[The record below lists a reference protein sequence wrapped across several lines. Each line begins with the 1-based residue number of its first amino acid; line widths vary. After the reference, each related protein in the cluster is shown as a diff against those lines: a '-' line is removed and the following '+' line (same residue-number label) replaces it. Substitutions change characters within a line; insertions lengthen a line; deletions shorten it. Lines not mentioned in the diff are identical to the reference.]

1 MSIDVNLSWLIFI
14 VLEDFSRYSTK
25 YNLHFSCFVFN
36 IQDSISC
43 GEIPTTPGDETA
55 ERNKETR
62 SRPRSSF
69 KSPDADFFGKT
80 DSNPKPRKR
89 LPKVNSATA
98 CLPSASD
105 SSNPVTPEKMKIKRS
120 ASSASSSYRKPATP
134 YNVTPQIGSRRSSK
148 AAAFVASRTPLL
160 L

>member
-1 MSIDVNLSWLIFI
+1 MCHIFI
-14 VLEDFSRYSTK
+14 YFT
-25 YNLHFSCFVFN
+25 
-36 IQDSISC
+36 QDSLSC
-43 GEIPTTPGDETA
+43 GEISTRPADEVA
-55 ERNKETR
+55 EKQKDTR

-69 KSPDADFFGKT
+69 KSPDPDNSLVKT
-80 DSNPKPRKR
+80 DQNPKPRKR

-98 CLPSASD
+98 RLPSPSVSSD

-120 ASSASSSYRKPATP
+120 ASSSASSSYRKPATP

-148 AAAFVASRTPLL
+148 AAAAFVASRTPLL